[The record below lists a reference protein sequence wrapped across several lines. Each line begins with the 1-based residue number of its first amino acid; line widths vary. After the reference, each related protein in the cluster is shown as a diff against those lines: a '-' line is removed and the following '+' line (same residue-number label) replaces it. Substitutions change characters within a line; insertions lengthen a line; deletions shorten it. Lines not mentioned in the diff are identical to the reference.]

1 VLAVRVLLA
10 SNNGH
15 KLTEVRAILGPLGA
29 EVISPA
35 ELKLALDVLEDGD
48 TFEANAVKK
57 AEAFRDASGLTVL
70 ADDSGLEVDAL
81 GGQPGVLS
89 ARYAGP
95 GASDADRVA
104 LLLRSLVGV
113 PARSRTA
120 RFVCAV
126 AIASPGRATVTVR
139 GECTGAIAIEPHGDN
154 GFGYDPVFRPT
165 GRATTMAE
173 LTPDSKNRIQPPSAR
188 VSRRQHP
195 PERSSR

>member
-1 VLAVRVLLA
+1 VRVLLA

-126 AIASPGRATVTVR
+126 AIASPGRAT
-139 GECTGAIAIEPHGDN
+139 
-154 GFGYDPVFRPT
+154 
-165 GRATTMAE
+165 TMAE
-173 LTPDSKNRIQPPSAR
+173 LTPDSKNRISHRARAFRAASVLLSDHSAAG
-188 VSRRQHP
+188 
-195 PERSSR
+195 